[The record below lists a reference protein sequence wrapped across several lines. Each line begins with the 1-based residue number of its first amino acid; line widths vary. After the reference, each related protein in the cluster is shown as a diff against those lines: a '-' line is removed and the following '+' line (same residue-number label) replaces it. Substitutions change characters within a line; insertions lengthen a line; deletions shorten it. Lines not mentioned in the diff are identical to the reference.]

1 MAEIVIG
8 RTLDRVKIKIVRASV
23 QAFALAWMNGS
34 SPADISAYTFTIV
47 LDTSPVI
54 TWTATK
60 NTNNTTW
67 TLNST
72 QSNLPEGF
80 YSGKLIATDI
90 NGPMIAYEVG
100 LEVQ

>member
-8 RTLDRVKIKIVRASV
+8 RTLERLKIRIVRASN
-23 QAFALAWMNGS
+23 QAFALAWMSGA

-47 LDTSPVI
+47 LDTSPET

-60 NTNNTTW
+60 SVNNTTW
-67 TLNST
+67 TLTST
-72 QSNLPEGF
+72 QSDLPEGF
-80 YSGKLIATDI
+80 YSGKLVFADI
-90 NGPMIAYEVG
+90 SGPTVAYQVA